1 VNRSSVNPCARL
13 AVKVTARASRSE
25 IAGWSGDRLR
35 VRVAAV
41 PEGGRAN
48 DELEQFL
55 AAAAGVPRR
64 AVSVAAGR
72 TSTLKI
78 VEFAGVD
85 QEELDRRFGRPTRA

>member
-1 VNRSSVNPCARL
+1 MSRCARL

-41 PEGGRAN
+41 PENGRAN
-48 DELEQFL
+48 DALEEFL

-64 AVSVAAGR
+64 AVSVATGR
-72 TSTLKI
+72 TSPLKI

-85 QEELDRRFGRPTRA
+85 QADLNRRFARLREQ